1 MIQFMD
7 FFRLANNISLLN
19 AKIKVWK
26 YTKTYKS
33 DYTSEETIKN
43 RAGEFSIVYNLVIF
57 FGKLYHVLI
66 LLLKINLKEVENN
79 QYLKYLTII

>member
-1 MIQFMD
+1 M
-7 FFRLANNISLLN
+7 
-19 AKIKVWK
+19 
-26 YTKTYKS
+26 YKS

-43 RAGEFSIVYNLVIF
+43 HAGEFSIVYNLVIF

-66 LLLKINLKEVENN
+66 ILLKINLKVENN